1 MAETKK
7 IWTEQE
13 IRAYVARNDKALYGA
28 LSKLSE
34 SAIFAEFSIKDRPF
48 LTTAAMFLQ
57 KCGYLSDSYK
67 EEVRRRLANYTTELT
82 GLANM

>member
-1 MAETKK
+1 MAEKRV
-7 IWTEQE
+7 WTEQE
-13 IRAYVARNDKALYGA
+13 IKAYIARNDKALYGA
-28 LSKLSE
+28 LNRLNE

-48 LTTAAMFLQ
+48 LTTAAMFLS

-67 EEVRRRLANYTTELT
+67 EEVRRRLSNYTKELT